1 MCERIVIDTDRMH
14 LVFPDKPPKK
24 RDKLL
29 RTWIENGYGTPCYTT
44 YGKYGEEL
52 DDVLQY
58 KELLGSLQDAGR
70 AHLVSSDEMVGAMEE
85 LIHSPQWYKDKKN
98 DDHVLSLI
106 IASKAKILCTGD
118 KRLKGRFRKI
128 IPRIATKETVLYPE
142 DKDASER
149 ELFLKRNQCQ
159 K

>member
-1 MCERIVIDTDRMH
+1 
-14 LVFPDKPPKK
+14 
-24 RDKLL
+24 
-29 RTWIENGYGTPCYTT
+29 
-44 YGKYGEEL
+44 
-52 DDVLQY
+52 
-58 KELLGSLQDAGR
+58 
-70 AHLVSSDEMVGAMEE
+70 MEE
-85 LIHSPQWYKDKKN
+85 LIHNSSSGTRIKHH

-118 KRLKGRFRKI
+118 KPLKRRFGKI

-149 ELFLKRNQCQ
+149 ELFLESNQCQ